1 MTVLLLFT
9 KIYYNKIYIYF
20 VLVSV
25 SACQGNSWNFKE
37 ESLSRYRDL

>member
-9 KIYYNKIYIYF
+9 KIYYNNYF

-25 SACQGNSWNFKE
+25 SACQGNSW
-37 ESLSRYRDL
+37 LSRYRGL